1 MKRKYIII
9 ALIAALAAGLI
20 VFLVKNRHL
29 ASPVTNETIDTLEV
43 VEIPEPELLYGLAVD
58 SFYIEQYKVKRNQ
71 YLADVLTKNGLD
83 YSDVYKIANKAKPI
97 FDVRKFKR
105 GNLYTIFFTKDSLKT
120 LQSFVYEIDNTEY
133 MVADL
138 RDSINVYRDKKDVVT
153 VKKTASG
160 VITSSLWNTIK
171 DENITPML
179 AVELSDIFA
188 WTVDFFGIE
197 KGDYFKA
204 IYDEEFVD
212 SVSINITKVYAALFH
227 HRGDDYYAFYFE
239 QDSAWNFF
247 DEEGNSLR
255 KAFLKAPLKFS
266 RVSSR
271 FSNHRYHPVLKIY
284 RPHHGVDYAAP
295 EGTPV
300 YALGDGRIVAKGY
313 QKRGGGNYLKIKH
326 NSVYTTSYMHMRG
339 YAKGMA
345 KGVRVKQ
352 GQLIGFVGHTGL
364 ATGPHLD
371 FRVYKQGHPVDPL
384 KVKAPPVEPVK
395 PENSASFK
403 EFIQPLKAELDSIPL
418 GSNKDDSHLLK

>member
-1 MKRKYIII
+1 MKRKHIVIL
-9 ALIAALAAGLI
+9 LIVAVAIGLV
-20 VFLVKNRHL
+20 VFLVKNKHL
-29 ASPVTNETIDTLEV
+29 ASPVTNETIDTLDV
-43 VEIPEPELLYGLAVD
+43 VVIPEPELLYGFPVD

-83 YSDVYKIANKAKPI
+83 YSDVYKIANKAKPM

-105 GNLYTIFFTKDSLKT
+105 GNLYTLFFSNDSVKK
-120 LQSFVYEIDNTEY
+120 LQSFVYEIDNTDY

-153 VKKTASG
+153 VRKTASG

-171 DENITPML
+171 DENLTPIL

-197 KGDYFKA
+197 KGDYFKVV
-204 IYDEEFVD
+204 YDEEFVD
-212 SVSINITKVYAALFH
+212 SVSINVTKAYSALFH
-227 HRGDDYYAFYFE
+227 HRGEDYYAFYFE
-239 QDSAWNFF
+239 QDSVWNFF
-247 DEEGNSLR
+247 DEQGNSLR

-266 RVSSR
+266 RISSR
-271 FSNHRYHPVLKIY
+271 YSNSRFHPVLKIR
-284 RPHHGVDYAAP
+284 RPHHGIDYAAA

-300 YALGDGRIVAKGY
+300 YALGDGRIIAKGY

-326 NSVYTTSYMHMRG
+326 NSVYTTVYMHLRG
-339 YAKGMA
+339 FAKGMN
-345 KGVRVKQ
+345 KGVHVKQ
-352 GQLIGFVGHTGL
+352 GQLIGYVGHTGL

-371 FRVYKQGHPVDPL
+371 FRVYKQGHPIDPL

-395 PENSASFK
+395 SENIELFN
-403 EFIQPLKAELDSIPL
+403 EFIKPLKVELDSL
-418 GSNKDDSHLLK
+418 QMNVN